1 MDRWRSGLGQGERPS
16 RRQVVGGLVA
26 AMAGTAL
33 IAAGVT
39 ARPNKVKPVKPTPPG
54 KNKVGICHFDAETGT
69 YSFIQVPADKA
80 KGHKKHTSDI
90 VGVTS
95 ADECPVSE
103 PPAE

>member
-1 MDRWRSGLGQGERPS
+1 MDRLQRGLGPGERPS
-16 RRQVVGGLVA
+16 RRQVLGGLVA

-33 IAAGVT
+33 ATVGVT
-39 ARPNKVKPVKPTPPG
+39 AKPNKVKPTPPG

-69 YSFIQVPADKA
+69 YAFIQVPADKA

-90 VGVTS
+90 VGVAS